1 MSCPNSCQPGSY
13 YLPSSPPTWAVG
25 TDKNSYCAAALM
37 GALPNEPCY
46 SECASFPVP
55 CYGYAMNVVT
65 PKPWV
70 YPGMRQSA
78 TMQDVNNCDDLIL
91 QTTKDGS
98 IFAGKALPPSLQQGT
113 HVMAGYAAGGEYHY
127 ARFDADTRQW
137 SSKNGIDPPSQYDS
151 KNQLITD
158 ASNAAEQIRIATR
171 QQTSASEQIVAAISG
186 VAAVSA
192 QQAHGTAEAARA
204 VAELDRLAGDLKR
217 TAGVFTTA

>member
-46 SECASFPVP
+46 SDCASFPVP

-78 TMQDVNNCDDLIL
+78 TIQDVNNCDDLIL

-137 SSKNGIDPPSQYDS
+137 SSKNGIDYPSQYDS

-158 ASNAAEQIRIATR
+158 ASNAAFVLSNQNLDFCGYFVTGP
-171 QQTSASEQIVAAISG
+171 SLVCPSP
-186 VAAVSA
+186 
-192 QQAHGTAEAARA
+192 GTPQGCVDGEPQYRP
-204 VAELDRLAGDLKR
+204 GSSWP
-217 TAGVFTTA
+217 GCGQ